1 MWQSSVEQ
9 RLLFAGARLRVIR
22 LAVWVGWASLA
33 AIAVTTVVHSRH
45 TEHAGHLEIW
55 ILLAAAALVQA
66 GAYLVP
72 WRRVAEARVT
82 EYLLD
87 GWVAAVL
94 LFIGALLYLA
104 GPSTNDYYLVYLLLV
119 LFAAAA
125 LVADSEGGRGLL
137 CMLALAT
144 RLQHRVS

>member
-1 MWQSSVEQ
+1 MWRSSVDEE

-33 AIAVTTVVHSRH
+33 AIAITTAVHTRH
-45 TEHAGHLEIW
+45 SEYAGHLEIW
-55 ILLAAAALVQA
+55 VLLAAAALVQA
-66 GAYLVP
+66 GAYVVP
-72 WRRVAEARVT
+72 WRRVAGARVA

-94 LFIGALLYLA
+94 LFIGVLLYLA
-104 GPSTNDYYLVYLLLV
+104 GPSTSDYYLVYLLLV

-125 LVADSEGGRGLL
+125 LPPRAYLIVVVV
-137 CMLALAT
+137 ALASY
-144 RLQHRVS
+144 LGIAS